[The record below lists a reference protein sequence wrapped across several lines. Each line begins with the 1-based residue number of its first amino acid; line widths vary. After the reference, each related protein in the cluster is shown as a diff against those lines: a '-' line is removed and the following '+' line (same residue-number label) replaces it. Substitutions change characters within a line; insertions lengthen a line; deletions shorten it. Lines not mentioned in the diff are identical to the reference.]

1 MSINRNNYETY
12 LIDYLD
18 GTLHPYE
25 VTEVLLFLD
34 QHADIKAEFID
45 MNNVFLPK
53 TEAQFNS
60 SILLKSVQDRN
71 VHLLVKEIESDL
83 SYIETTELQAAIK
96 QNPKLISEQKLF
108 TLTIQQPDYSLI
120 YPNKTELK
128 KQVLSIFWYTPMLRI
143 ASVIVFLSVIGV
155 IYYKNTQQHQPI
167 VYNNQNSNKKT
178 ITLKAF
184 EQTKLKSNQTKEI
197 RTKEI
202 DNTKTYLVK
211 NKEVIIN
218 SVIVNTEKVPTIK
231 PHLINIHFN
240 ANTYQP
246 LNAIILNNVKQ
257 KELVEQD
264 QFEDIKSLLA
274 RKVRQNT
281 NKLLGESDTN
291 KQITIVGLINKTT
304 GVDLKIDNDT
314 TSGRI
319 NHFELA
325 ALDFF
330 WSKK

>member
-1 MSINRNNYETY
+1 
-12 LIDYLD
+12 
-18 GTLHPYE
+18 
-25 VTEVLLFLD
+25 
-34 QHADIKAEFID
+34 
-45 MNNVFLPK
+45 
-53 TEAQFNS
+53 
-60 SILLKSVQDRN
+60 
-71 VHLLVKEIESDL
+71 
-83 SYIETTELQAAIK
+83 
-96 QNPKLISEQKLF
+96 
-108 TLTIQQPDYSLI
+108 
-120 YPNKTELK
+120 
-128 KQVLSIFWYTPMLRI
+128 
-143 ASVIVFLSVIGV
+143 
-155 IYYKNTQQHQPI
+155 
-167 VYNNQNSNKKT
+167 
-178 ITLKAF
+178 
-184 EQTKLKSNQTKEI
+184 
-197 RTKEI
+197 
-202 DNTKTYLVK
+202 
-211 NKEVIIN
+211 
-218 SVIVNTEKVPTIK
+218 
-231 PHLINIHFN
+231 LINIHFN

-291 KQITIVGLINKTT
+291 RQITIVGLINKTT